1 MADEIAFLGLGH
13 MGAPMAS
20 NLLDAGHELVV
31 YDVVAGAL
39 EGARTQGARVA
50 ASAAEAAASADV
62 VITMLPTGRHVRE
75 VYLGSGGVLHA
86 AREGALL
93 IDSSTIDAV
102 TSRQVSA
109 AAREQ
114 RGLAMLDAPVSGGV
128 GGAVAGTLTFMVGG
142 SDVALARARPLLEVM
157 GKNVYHAGDAGAGQ
171 IAKICNNMLAA
182 ILMIG
187 TSEAL
192 NLAQRNG
199 LDPVVVSDIMKTSS
213 GGNWALNVYNP
224 YPGVMAGAPASRDYE
239 PGFMVD
245 LMLKDLG
252 LAMNASVASGAAV
265 PLGAVAR
272 NLYAAHSA
280 AGNGGLDFSS
290 IIRVLG
296 DTH

>member
-1 MADEIAFLGLGH
+1 MAEEIAFLGLGH
-13 MGAPMAS
+13 MGAPMAA
-20 NLLDAGHELVV
+20 NLLAAGRKLVV
-31 YDVVAGAL
+31 FDVVANAL
-39 EGARTQGARVA
+39 KEAEAMGARVA
-50 ASAAEAAASADV
+50 ASAAEAASGADV
-62 VITMLPTGRHVRE
+62 VITMLPAGKHVRD
-75 VYLGSGGVLHA
+75 VYLGTGGVLQA

-102 TSRQVSA
+102 TSRQVA
-109 AAREQ
+109 AAAQEQ
-114 RGLAMLDAPVSGGV
+114 RGLQMLDAPVSGGV
-128 GGAVAGTLTFMVGG
+128 GGAQAGTLTFMVGG
-142 SDVALARARPLLEVM
+142 DESALERARPLLQVM
-157 GKNVYHAGDAGAGQ
+157 GKNVYHAGAAGAGQ

-192 NLAQRNG
+192 NLAQKNG
-199 LDPVVVSDIMKTSS
+199 LDPAVVSDIMKTSS

-224 YPGVMAGAPASRDYE
+224 YPGVMEGAPASRGYE

-252 LAMNASVASGAAV
+252 LAMGASVDSGAAV

-280 AGNGGLDFSS
+280 AGHGRLDFSS
-290 IIRVLG
+290 ILQALG
-296 DTH
+296 DSR

>member
-13 MGAPMAS
+13 MGAPMAA
-20 NLLDAGHELVV
+20 NLLDAGRKLVV
-31 YDVVAGAL
+31 FDVVADAL
-39 EGARTQGARVA
+39 RDAEARGARVA
-50 ASAAEAAASADV
+50 ASAADAARSADV
-62 VITMLPTGRHVRE
+62 VITMLPTGKHVHD
-75 VYLGSGGVLHA
+75 VYLGSGGVLEA
-86 AREGALL
+86 VREGALL

-102 TSRQVSA
+102 TARQVSE
-109 AAREQ
+109 AARSQ
-114 RGLAMLDAPVSGGV
+114 RGLDMLDAPVSGGV

-142 SDVALARARPLLEVM
+142 SDAALTRARPLLEIM
-157 GKNVYHAGDAGAGQ
+157 GKNIYHAGAAGAGQ

-192 NLAQRNG
+192 NLAQRHG
-199 LDPVVVSDIMKTSS
+199 LDPTVVSNIMKTSS

-224 YPGVMAGAPASRDYE
+224 YPGVMEGAPASRNYE

-252 LAMNASVASGAAV
+252 LAMNAGVASGAAT

-280 AGNGGLDFSS
+280 AGNGRLDFSS
-290 IIRVLG
+290 IIQVLG
-296 DTH
+296 DSH

>member
-20 NLLDAGHELVV
+20 NLLDAGHKLVA

-39 EGARTQGARVA
+39 EGARAKGARVA

-75 VYLGSGGVLHA
+75 VYLGSGGVLDA
-86 AREGALL
+86 VREGALL

-102 TSRQVSA
+102 TSCQVSA

-114 RGLAMLDAPVSGGV
+114 RGLDMLDAPVSGGV

-142 SDVALARARPLLEVM
+142 SDAALARARPLLEVM

-199 LDPVVVSDIMKTSS
+199 LDPAVVSDIMKTSS